1 MYTCSLD
8 SVSPEGNIRVN
19 PTIING
25 NHSGNATFSC
35 MAMGGPVNMFSWTEV
50 RDNTVV
56 VNDSELML
64 VDLMASDGG
73 QYMCLVENLAGKDNA
88 SRSVTLN
95 GK

>member
-1 MYTCSLD
+1 
-8 SVSPEGNIRVN
+8 
-19 PTIING
+19 
-25 NHSGNATFSC
+25 
-35 MAMGGPVNMFSWTEV
+35 MGGPVNMFSWTKV

>member
-1 MYTCSLD
+1 MD
-8 SVSPEGNIRVN
+8 SVSPEGSLRVN

-25 NHSGNATFSC
+25 NRSGIATFSC

-73 QYMCLVENLAGKDNA
+73 QYLCLVENCAGSDNA
-88 SRSVTLN
+88 SVTLN
-95 GK
+95 SK